1 MGVFSWF
8 RGKSAAAEEAQASPL
23 PAELPA
29 DEASEVTGGAAPA
42 GDPAAV
48 AGSAPA
54 EAVEIPKQQSAEDA
68 ADSEAGE
75 GART

>member
-8 RGKSAAAEEAQASPL
+8 RGQSAAAEKAAVSPS
-23 PAELPA
+23 PAEAPA
-29 DEASEVTGGAAPA
+29 DETSEVTDGTAPA

-54 EAVEIPKQQSAEDA
+54 EAVEIPRQQSAEDA

>member
-8 RGKSAAAEEAQASPL
+8 RGKSTAAEEAAVPPL
-23 PAELPA
+23 PAEAPTA
-29 DEASEVTGGAAPA
+29 EASAVTDGAAPA

-48 AGSAPA
+48 AGSAPG

-68 ADSEAGE
+68 AASEAGE

>member
-1 MGVFSWF
+1 M
-8 RGKSAAAEEAQASPL
+8 SPL
-23 PAELPA
+23 AAQPSA
-29 DEASEVTGGAAPA
+29 DEASEVTDGAAPA

-68 ADSEAGE
+68 ADSETGE